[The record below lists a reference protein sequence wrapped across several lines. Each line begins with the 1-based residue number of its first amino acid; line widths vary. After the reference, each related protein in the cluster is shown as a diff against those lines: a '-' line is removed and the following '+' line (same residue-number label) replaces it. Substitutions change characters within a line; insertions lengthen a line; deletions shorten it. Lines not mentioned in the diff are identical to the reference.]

1 MATKFD
7 NIILGSGQLY
17 LGLCDNIADL
27 ANLTP
32 EEEAALIN
40 VGAIESGATLEIET
54 DAEEV
59 ESANM
64 GVIARFPIKTTV
76 TFKTGVM
83 TWNLDNLKFLLDAQV
98 TTDTLTGEK
107 KTVIGP
113 AQKFPEVY
121 LRFKHQKRDGG
132 ELIINIY
139 RAQPEGNLA
148 LEFAKEDPTVVDY
161 SFIALPKRGS
171 NFFDCNYLE
180 IIETFPQA

>member
-1 MATKFD
+1 MADKFD
-7 NIILGSGQLY
+7 NIILGSGQLH

-32 EEEAALIN
+32 EEEAALVN

-54 DAEEV
+54 DATEI

-64 GVIARFPIKTTV
+64 GVIARIPVKTTV

-83 TWNLDNLKFLLDAQV
+83 TWNLDNLKFLCDMQV
-98 TTDTLTGEK
+98 TTNPTTGEK
-107 KTVIGP
+107 KTVIG
-113 AQKFPEVY
+113 AIQKFPEVY
-121 LRFKHQKRDGG
+121 LRFVHQKKDGG

-161 SFIALPKRGS
+161 SFIAMPKRGAD
-171 NFFDCNYLE
+171 FFDNNFLE